1 MRRFTGCSSASSELV
16 TMKESAHTWIHRAW
30 YGDNGWYRLLL
41 PLSGIYWLVSML
53 RRQFYRL
60 GLMRTRRAKVP
71 VIVIGNITAGGT
83 GKTPAVVW
91 LANALAER
99 GFSPG
104 IVSRGYGGS
113 KAGASMRVDARSDP
127 AVVGDEPVLVAM
139 RTGRPVVVDADRA
152 RGAAMLVADGADV
165 VIADDGLQHYALGR
179 DYEICVVDGSRGLGN
194 GYLLPAG
201 PLREPA
207 DRLDDVDQV
216 LVNGRL
222 RAGPFGKSVGLQNA
236 ITFRLVAADT
246 RRLNGSLA
254 QPVESFRGK
263 TVHAVA
269 AIGNPQRFFDTL
281 RGHGI
286 QVIEHAYP
294 DHAPLRPEELDFGDR
309 FDILMTEK
317 DAVKFP
323 RQVSERF
330 WYVPVDVE
338 IDPVVAAPWL
348 EQIGSRI
355 RDEQTGN
362 D

>member
-1 MRRFTGCSSASSELV
+1 
-16 TMKESAHTWIHRAW
+16 MKDTVNAWIHRAW

-41 PLSGIYWLVSML
+41 PLSGVYWLLSAL
-53 RRQFYRL
+53 RRYCYRVGVL
-60 GLMRTRRAKVP
+60 ATRRAEVP
-71 VIVIGNITAGGT
+71 VIVVGNITAGGT
-83 GKTPAVVW
+83 GKTPATVW
-91 LANALAER
+91 LANSLAGR

-104 IVSRGYGGS
+104 VVSRGYGGS

-127 AVVGDEPVLVAM
+127 AVVGDEPVLIAM

-152 RGAAMLVADGADV
+152 RGAAMLVADGADL

-207 DRLDDVDQV
+207 GRLEDVDQV

-222 RAGPFGKSVGLQNA
+222 RDEPLSTSVGLQNA
-236 ITFRLVAADT
+236 IAFRLVAAAAQ
-246 RRLNGSLA
+246 RLNGSLTR
-254 QPVESFRGK
+254 PVQSFVGK

-269 AIGNPQRFFDTL
+269 AIGNPQRFFETL
-281 RGHGI
+281 RGYGV

-294 DHAPLRPEELDFGDR
+294 DHAPLRPHDLDFGDE

-323 RQVSERF
+323 RRVSDRY
-330 WYVPVDVE
+330 WYIPVDVE

-348 EQIGSRI
+348 EQIGSRL
-355 RDEQTGN
+355 RNEQAGN

>member
-1 MRRFTGCSSASSELV
+1 MDL
-16 TMKESAHTWIHRAW
+16 
-30 YGDNGWYRLLL
+30 
-41 PLSGIYWLVSML
+41 
-53 RRQFYRL
+53 
-60 GLMRTRRAKVP
+60 
-71 VIVIGNITAGGT
+71 
-83 GKTPAVVW
+83 
-91 LANALAER
+91 
-99 GFSPG
+99 
-104 IVSRGYGGS
+104 
-113 KAGASMRVDARSDP
+113 
-127 AVVGDEPVLVAM
+127 
-139 RTGRPVVVDADRA
+139 
-152 RGAAMLVADGADV
+152 

-194 GYLLPAG
+194 RCLLPAG

-207 DRLDDVDQV
+207 SRLDDVDQV

-222 RAGPFGKSVGLQNA
+222 RASPVEKSVGLQNA
-236 ITFRLVAADT
+236 ITFQLVTADA
-246 RRLNGSLA
+246 RRLNGSLTR
-254 QPVESFRGK
+254 PVQSFRGN

-294 DHAPLRPEELDFGDR
+294 DHAPLRPAELDFGDS

-323 RQVSERF
+323 RQVSDRY

-338 IDPVVAAPWL
+338 IDPVVAGPWL

-355 RDEQTGN
+355 RNEQTGN